1 MKKISL
7 KNILKKTFKKK
18 SSKKPEKKVTK
29 KKVTKVKKVKKILT
43 KKTIKKINIAK
54 KAVNKKSV
62 KKNEKINE
70 NKTDNLRIS
79 KSNEAKPEIKKVKKQ
94 DTEKKE
100 YKVKD
105 FVVYPKHGVGQIT
118 EFKKINIGGIDV
130 ETYVIKFKKDKANGM
145 VPVNKQS
152 HLRPLATI
160 NQVNKCISILK
171 SKPKIKRSM
180 WSRRA
185 QEYESKI
192 SSGKIYELAEVV
204 RDLNKGDDLMV
215 DQSYSERQLFEK
227 AYERILSEFQIILD
241 VSMEDAQKK
250 LDKALKR
257 NLIVNQ
263 QSQATVAIPKTT
275 TTDLPTEEPIGEAD
289 EADPIDE

>member
-1 MKKISL
+1 MSKISL
-7 KNILKKTFKKK
+7 KNILKKTFKKRNHQ
-18 SSKKPEKKVTK
+18 KKTKKVAK
-29 KKVTKVKKVKKILT
+29 KKVTKVKKSKKISSKKPSKKIT
-43 KKTIKKINIAK
+43 KIKKTL
-54 KAVNKKSV
+54 
-62 KKNEKINE
+62 KKNEQITE
-70 NKTDNLRIS
+70 VKTNNLRIP
-79 KSNEAKPEIKKVKKQ
+79 KTNEIKPEIKKVKKQ
-94 DTEKKE
+94 DSEKKE

-130 ETYVIKFKKDKANGM
+130 ETYIIKFEKDKANGM

-160 NQVNKCISILK
+160 NQINKCVSILK

-185 QEYESKI
+185 QEYEAKI

-204 RDLNKGDDLMV
+204 RDLNKGDDIMV

-227 AYERILSEFQIILD
+227 AYERILSEFQIVLN
-241 VSMEDAQKK
+241 VSMEDTQKK

-257 NLIVNQ
+257 NLITDQKPQEETNN
-263 QSQATVAIPKTT
+263 PKITKS
-275 TTDLPTEEPIGEAD
+275 DLPSEDPINETE
-289 EADPIDE
+289 EADPIDG